1 MPETLEITVRPAQP
15 ADLEAG
21 ARLLYEAFKSIADQ
35 RGFEPDFPSVEIASS
50 MGKIFLNHPQISGVA
65 AEVDG
70 ALAGLAF
77 VSKRNE
83 ILAVGPIVVD
93 PQLQNH
99 GIGRVLMRKILEHTK
114 DARGVR
120 LVQDTANPL
129 SLALYESLGFNVKEP
144 LFLLYGNPK
153 GEPSDG
159 YNIRPMRESDLAACN
174 ELCRRVHSFDRGGEL
189 ADAMAHFGAV
199 VLN

>member
-70 ALAGLAF
+70 ALAGLPSSANAMKYWR
-77 VSKRNE
+77 SAPSSWTLSCRTM
-83 ILAVGPIVVD
+83 ASVV
-93 PQLQNH
+93 
-99 GIGRVLMRKILEHTK
+99 
-114 DARGVR
+114 
-120 LVQDTANPL
+120 
-129 SLALYESLGFNVKEP
+129 
-144 LFLLYGNPK
+144 
-153 GEPSDG
+153 
-159 YNIRPMRESDLAACN
+159 C
-174 ELCRRVHSFDRGGEL
+174 
-189 ADAMAHFGAV
+189 
-199 VLN
+199 